1 MRTEDT
7 MKKKLFSISLIIGIL
22 LISLGCTTT
31 QTATGQ
37 ATNTTP
43 VVSVG
48 QVDIPKLAKTAGMI
62 VATEYPEFTAEA
74 VPYAKGLL
82 EMAKSGTL
90 SDADLAKA
98 IKRLNEKMGNNA
110 KWVTTIA
117 LVLSSVNIKVQAG
130 TVNDQIVQALQGF
143 IDGMS
148 VFTVTPT

>member
-1 MRTEDT
+1 
-7 MKKKLFSISLIIGIL
+7 MKRGFFSIILIVIIL

-43 VVSVG
+43 VISVG
-48 QVDIPKLAKTAGMI
+48 QVDIPTLAKSAGFV

-90 SDADLAKA
+90 TDADLAKA
-98 IKRLNEKMGNNA
+98 IKRLNEKMGSNA
-110 KWVTTIA
+110 KWVTAIA
-117 LVLSSVNIKVQAG
+117 LVLSSVNVKVQTG

-148 VFTVTPT
+148 VFTVTPG